1 MPPPWTPSA
10 SWPRRP
16 TPSTTPSTCRSRR
29 RPPPPDRARRPAP
42 GRAPHRPHRNTA
54 ETRRTAMAE
63 ATATVTATD
72 ATFDE
77 VVLKS
82 DKPVLVDFW
91 AAWCGPCRQIAPS
104 LEAIAAENGD
114 KLTVVKLNI
123 DENPGVAAKYGIM
136 SIPTM
141 NVYQGGEVV
150 KTIVGAKPKA
160 AIERDLAEFIG

>member
-1 MPPPWTPSA
+1 M
-10 SWPRRP
+10 
-16 TPSTTPSTCRSRR
+16 
-29 RPPPPDRARRPAP
+29 
-42 GRAPHRPHRNTA
+42 
-54 ETRRTAMAE
+54 
-63 ATATVTATD
+63 ATVTATD
-72 ATFDE
+72 ADFED

-104 LEAIAAENGD
+104 LEAISEEQAD
-114 KLTVVKLNI
+114 KITVVKLNI
-123 DENPGVAAKYGIM
+123 DENPATAAKYGIM

-160 AIERDLAEFIG
+160 AIERDLADFIG